1 MPGFYSSWMIPG
13 IVLAAGNSSRMGRT
27 KALLAVGGSDT
38 FLSRVVRTLRDGG
51 VGEIVVVVGA
61 DAASIRSS
69 VDGAS
74 LPVRVVDNP
83 DFEEG
88 QLSSLLKGLHAID
101 RPGVTAALVTLI
113 DVPLV
118 APETVRTLV
127 TAFQSGSA
135 LIVRP
140 ASRGRHGHP
149 VIFDRALFDELRRAN
164 PKEGAKQVV
173 RAHAGEILDVEMADE
188 GAFADIDTPE
198 EYERLINPSAR

>member
-1 MPGFYSSWMIPG
+1 MIPG

-27 KALLAVGGSDT
+27 KALLAVGDGDT
-38 FLSRVVRTLRDGG
+38 FLSRVVRTLQDGG
-51 VGEIVVVVGA
+51 VGEILVVVGA

-69 VDGAS
+69 VNAAS
-74 LPVRVVDNP
+74 LLVRVVDNP
-83 DFEEG
+83 DYEKG
-88 QLSSLLKGLHAID
+88 QLSSLVKGLDAVD

-118 APETVRTLV
+118 APATVRTLV
-127 TAFQSGSA
+127 RTFQSGSS

-149 VIFDRALFDELRRAN
+149 VIFDRALFDEFRRAD
-164 PKEGAKQVV
+164 PAQGAKQVV

-198 EYERLINPSAR
+198 EYARLINPNAR

>member
-1 MPGFYSSWMIPG
+1 MIPG
-13 IVLAAGNSSRMGRT
+13 IVLAAGKSSRMGRA
-27 KALLAVGGSDT
+27 KALLAIGDGDT

-51 VGEIVVVVGA
+51 VQDIVVVVGA
-61 DAASIRSS
+61 DAAAIRSS
-69 VDGAS
+69 IDSAS

-83 DFEEG
+83 DYELG
-88 QLSSLLKGLHAID
+88 QLSSLLKGVDAID

-127 TAFQSGSA
+127 REYTSGSS
-135 LIVRP
+135 LVVRP

-149 VIFDRALFDELRRAN
+149 VIFDRALFDELRRAD

-173 RAHAGEILDVEMADE
+173 RAHAAELLDVETADE

-198 EYERLINPSAR
+198 EYARYISGSR